1 MDGKA
6 FDARLDT
13 VPMDPG
19 VYLMK
24 DASGT
29 VIYVGKAKRLRNRLR
44 NYFGGGT
51 ITHPKVAAMVSN
63 VADFE
68 YVVVGTEP
76 EALLL
81 EANLIKRYSPKYN
94 ILLRDDK
101 GYPYVCI
108 TLNEEYPRVFKAF
121 RPDEKA
127 RKAGAVYFGPY
138 MNSDLFHTLQA
149 IYEIFPLKR
158 CRKILPRD
166 IGKERPCLNAHIGKC
181 MAPCSGSV
189 SASEYRHMIGQ
200 IALFFEGRY
209 DGIEDEIRGEMEH
222 ASEELDFERAA
233 MLRDRLTALNNIRQ
247 SQRVFMDVK
256 RDVDAIGIYSDAGET
271 AVRKLELRDGR
282 IVGSSTYFMSGD
294 SASAA
299 ETVTGFIMQYYE
311 GNKRI
316 PPTVLIPDLS
326 AHEEDDDI
334 ESAAAISAME
344 SFLEEQA
351 GHKVKVHIPERGELR
366 ELQKLADVNAR
377 EMMVR
382 RILRGGGAGA
392 DPTAAL
398 RILERMFNVSEGTIS
413 RVESFDISNLG
424 NDDIC
429 AGMVVFKDGKPDKAS
444 YRLFK
449 MKTITE
455 QDDFASMREVL
466 TRRLHHTKEDGFEYP
481 SLILVDGG
489 KGQLSAVKSIVDEVA
504 PGSGILLA
512 GMVKNNKHRTSGI
525 VFTDGTEIRLD
536 TEEPSDDD
544 VVLLRF
550 LTAVQN
556 EVHRFAITYQRKLAK
571 KRNIRYRLENI
582 SGIGPAK
589 RKVLLNYFGSIKAV
603 SEASTAELCE
613 VKGISQAD
621 AERVYSYFHE
631 DEE

>member
-1 MDGKA
+1 
-6 FDARLDT
+6 
-13 VPMDPG
+13 
-19 VYLMK
+19 MK

-29 VIYVGKAKRLRNRLR
+29 VIYVGKAKKLRNRLR

-51 ITHPKVAAMVSN
+51 ITHPKVAAMVSH

-68 YVVVGTEP
+68 YVVVGSEP

-121 RPDEKA
+121 RPDMKA
-127 RKAGAVYFGPY
+127 KKAGAVYYGPY

-158 CRKILPRD
+158 CRKVLPRD

-189 SASEYRHMIGQ
+189 SSAEYRRMISQ
-200 IALFFEGRY
+200 ISLFFEGRY
-209 DGIEDEIRGEMEH
+209 DGIEQELKSEMEE
-222 ASEELDFERAA
+222 ASESLDFERAA
-233 MLRDRLTALNNIRQ
+233 IIRDRLMALNNIRQ
-247 SQRVFMDVK
+247 SQRVFMEIK

-282 IVGSSTYFMSGD
+282 IVGSSTYFLGGD
-294 SASAA
+294 AASPA
-299 ETVTGFIMQYYE
+299 EKVTGFITQYYD
-311 GNKRI
+311 GNTRI
-316 PPTVLIPDLS
+316 PPIVLIPDLTGS
-326 AHEEDDDI
+326 GDEYDI
-334 ESAAAISAME
+334 AAESAVAALE
-344 SFLEEQA
+344 EFLESQA
-351 GHKVKVHIPERGELR
+351 GHKVRVYTPERGELK
-366 ELQKLADVNAR
+366 ELQKLADNNAR

-392 DPTAAL
+392 DPAAAL
-398 RILERMFNVSEGTIS
+398 RFLEEMFHVPDGSIS

-449 MKTITE
+449 MKTVLE

-466 TRRLHHTKEDGFEYP
+466 TRRLKHDKSDGFEYP

-504 PGSGILLA
+504 PESGILLA
-512 GMVKNNKHRTSGI
+512 GMVKNNRHRTSGI

-536 TEEPSDDD
+536 TEEPSDRD

-556 EVHRFAITYQRKLAK
+556 EVHRFAVTYQRKLAK
-571 KRNIRYRLENI
+571 KRNIRYKLENI
-582 SGIGPAK
+582 SGIGPSK
-589 RKVLLNYFGSIKAV
+589 RKILLQYFGSIKAV
-603 SEASTAELCE
+603 SEAEENDLSE
-613 VKGISQAD
+613 VRGISEKD
-621 AERVYSYFHE
+621 ARAIYSFFHE
-631 DEE
+631 DGEQ